1 MQVQVH
7 TNDKIQGGE
16 SLAQWVQQEVSTKL
30 ARFKESIT
38 RVEVFFSDSDGASKS
53 GAQDKRCVI
62 EARPA
67 GRQPIAANAE
77 SAKVADAL
85 TAALDKLL
93 RGLEADQGRVRDK
106 NSRETI
112 RDAEQPE
119 VD

>member
-30 ARFKESIT
+30 ARFKESVT

-85 TAALDKLL
+85 TVALDELL

>member
-1 MQVQVH
+1 M
-7 TNDKIQGGE
+7 
-16 SLAQWVQQEVSTKL
+16 
-30 ARFKESIT
+30 
-38 RVEVFFSDSDGASKS
+38 
-53 GAQDKRCVI
+53 
-62 EARPA
+62 
-67 GRQPIAANAE
+67 
-77 SAKVADAL
+77 ADAL